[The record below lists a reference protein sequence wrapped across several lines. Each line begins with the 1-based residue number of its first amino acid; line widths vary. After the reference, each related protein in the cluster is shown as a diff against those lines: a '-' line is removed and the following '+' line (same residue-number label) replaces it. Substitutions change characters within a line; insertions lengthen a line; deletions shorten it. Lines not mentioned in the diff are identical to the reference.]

1 MLGAHVI
8 GFCEKGSINNL
19 SRVAPLADRMDV
31 NDFKFSRSPYAIDS
45 AGSSVSSRVQR
56 SSPERHS
63 PERAEAAP
71 TPIPEGPGEATH
83 AESPPQPRMSPPSE
97 GPAAGAA
104 VNEFGT
110 NVDVLGSWKPS
121 PIDLSRAEVNP
132 NWEDVETDTEW
143 DNEQRNPP
151 QPANA
156 EEEEGFQ
163 ETHCSPP
170 GAFRCE
176 SHPDVEIVS
185 SASSQPVVPLVELSS
200 DDEIEKPH
208 ESDDDDE
215 EESGPFEQT
224 ETKPLKLP
232 SGVVIKVEKDH
243 WRLEEE
249 RRARWIARRTARE
262 AKQKEMTDSVA
273 ASQAEVAEMR
283 RRQAETDRK
292 QQALERQ
299 MAELMARMNPQA
311 ISSEASP
318 SAVPATVTPPSISP
332 LRIAM
337 ALHAAQQT
345 ESAAADRRRDDC
357 REAATGM
364 DIDIVAFTQEPPA
377 SITSGAAGHRRGDD
391 TLQSRDLHHQSS
403 ASEEEPLD
411 YGEGKQVSPTGSEEG
426 HAQEGQSA
434 AATDEVVIPETE
446 DLRVHFQHF

>member
-1 MLGAHVI
+1 M
-8 GFCEKGSINNL
+8 
-19 SRVAPLADRMDV
+19 
-31 NDFKFSRSPYAIDS
+31 
-45 AGSSVSSRVQR
+45 
-56 SSPERHS
+56 
-63 PERAEAAP
+63 
-71 TPIPEGPGEATH
+71 
-83 AESPPQPRMSPPSE
+83 
-97 GPAAGAA
+97 
-104 VNEFGT
+104 NEFGT

-121 PIDLSRAEVNP
+121 PIDLSRAEVNL
-132 NWEDVETDTEW
+132 NWEDVETNTEW
-143 DNEQRNPP
+143 NNEQRNPL

-170 GAFRCE
+170 GASRCE

-185 SASSQPVVPLVELSS
+185 SAPSQPIVPLVELSS

-208 ESDDDDE
+208 ELDDDDE

-243 WRLEEE
+243 SRLEEE
-249 RRARWIARRTARE
+249 RRARRIARRTARE
-262 AKQKEMTDSVA
+262 AKEKEMTDAVA

-292 QQALERQ
+292 QQALERH

-332 LRIAM
+332 LRIAV
-337 ALHAAQQT
+337 APHAAQQT
-345 ESAAADRRRDDC
+345 ESAAANRRGDDRTK
-357 REAATGM
+357 AATRM
-364 DIDIVAFTQEPPA
+364 DVDIVTSTQEPPA

-391 TLQSRDLHHQSS
+391 TLQSRDLHHQSP
-403 ASEEEPLD
+403 ASEEEPLN
-411 YGEGKQVSPTGSEEG
+411 YGEGEQVSPTGSEEG
-426 HAQEGQSA
+426 RA
-434 AATDEVVIPETE
+434 
-446 DLRVHFQHF
+446 